1 MTDKEQIIING
12 EKEDCKILFRCKHID
27 DLAAYNMIR
36 NGIKITPENA
46 PIGDFELM
54 LIENTDSPFGFSSV
68 CKRNNKEDVWEYSGF
83 GHSGACSIVTA
94 LLKRLDRKTQ
104 EFETI
109 CKAFDIEYGYDEET
123 GAIIGRCNKLIEK
136 EKVLE
141 EYKQSLDE
149 KNKFLQDLGI
159 SASGEFKRIKF
170 YIEDLKNKYNE
181 KVEECEELKER
192 KLKLELNENH
202 NKNEIKKL
210 KKRIRKDREFFKNK
224 ISSLTLARKE
234 FLEALDHFN
243 WQIGLVKNDSYR
255 KALEKIEEVC
265 IKDTREFA
273 DGTAVRYDSLD
284 KILDIINK
292 AKDGE

>member
-181 KVEECEELKER
+181 KVEECEELKE
-192 KLKLELNENH
+192 ENQQLR
-202 NKNEIKKL
+202 NNL
-210 KKRIRKDREFFKNK
+210 SD
-224 ISSLTLARKE
+224 SLMFRFTSQDK
-234 FLEALDHFN
+234 
-243 WQIGLVKNDSYR
+243 QINRYL
-255 KALEKIEEVC
+255 KALEEIEKVINNILNSCLGRNTVSCRPAHNVC
-265 IKDTREFA
+265 GDLIN
-273 DGTAVRYDSLD
+273 
-284 KILDIINK
+284 ILDIINK